1 MTAIDLEKARKAAE
15 AAATKLAE
23 AEAAE
28 AAREAE
34 KATERAER
42 QHELDTEFLAQWEK
56 LDAEL
61 MAVGS
66 KSAADAVYEGA
77 DPVAAVAHFWV
88 ERAKRNAVRSH
99 VRSAYYRLHG
109 QQHPDEMFAR
119 DLPSRDMRIA
129 DRLEDA
135 IYAASRR
142 HGDDIAEKLEAEWM
156 AE

>member
-15 AAATKLAE
+15 AAAAKLAE

-28 AAREAE
+28 AARQAE

-77 DPVAAVAHFWV
+77 DPIAAVAHFWV
-88 ERAKRNAVRSH
+88 ERAKRNAVRAH
-99 VRSAYYRLHG
+99 ARIAYYRLHG
-109 QQHPDEMFAR
+109 HYPDENFAR
-119 DLPSRDMRIA
+119 ELPERDMRIA
-129 DRLEDA
+129 DRLEEA
-135 IYAASRR
+135 VYKASQR
-142 HGDDIAEKLEAEWM
+142 HGFDQAEKLEAEWM
-156 AE
+156 AA

>member
-23 AEAAE
+23 AEAIE
-28 AAREAE
+28 SARQAE

-61 MAVGS
+61 AAVGS
-66 KSAADAVYEGA
+66 KSAADAVYEGV
-77 DPVAAVAHFWV
+77 DPIAAVAHFWV
-88 ERAKRNAVRSH
+88 ERAKRNVVRAH
-99 VRSAYYRLHG
+99 ARNTYYRLHG
-109 QQHPDEMFAR
+109 QHPDDLFAR
-119 DLPSRDMRIA
+119 ELPWRDMRIA

-135 IYAASRR
+135 IYAASSR
-142 HGDDIAEKLEAEWM
+142 HGDDLSEKLEAEWM

>member
-28 AAREAE
+28 AARGAE
-34 KATERAER
+34 KAAERIER

-61 MAVGS
+61 MAIGS

-77 DPVAAVAHFWV
+77 DPIAAVVRFWV
-88 ERAKRNAVRSH
+88 ERAKRNAVRTH
-99 VRSAYYRLHG
+99 ARNAYYRLHG
-109 QQHPDEMFAR
+109 QHPDDMFAR
-119 DLPSRDMRIA
+119 ELPWRDMRIA

-135 IYAASRR
+135 IYAASSR
-142 HGDDIAEKLEAEWM
+142 HGDDLADKLEAEWM
-156 AE
+156 VE

>member
-1 MTAIDLEKARKAAE
+1 MTENAVEKARKAAE
-15 AAATKLAE
+15 TAAAKLAE

-34 KATERAER
+34 KTAERAER
-42 QHELDTEFLAQWEK
+42 QNELDTEFLAQWEK

-61 MAVGS
+61 MSVGS

-77 DPVAAVAHFWV
+77 DPVAAVANFWI
-88 ERAKRNAVRSH
+88 ERAKRNAVRSYA
-99 VRSAYYRLHG
+99 RSAYFRLHG
-109 QQHPDEMFAR
+109 EHPDDLFAR
-119 DLPSRDMRIA
+119 DLPARDMRIA

-142 HGDDIAEKLEAEWM
+142 HSDDLFEKLETNWM
-156 AE
+156 AD